1 MCEDMRVLNCRDNFV
16 TGETN
21 FKQDMESMRGKAEQQ
36 GTAQPGLRDAAKDIK
51 KVSKL
56 SSARMLLRILPSVWR
71 MWEEQ
76 FYAAIHPSKVKAT
89 CCRHQGTF

>member
-1 MCEDMRVLNCRDNFV
+1 M

-51 KVSKL
+51 KVR
-56 SSARMLLRILPSVWR
+56 ATEPSMDALANTPLYVENMGR
-71 MWEEQ
+71 AGLCH
-76 FYAAIHPSKVKAT
+76 YASLE
-89 CCRHQGTF
+89 QGTS